1 MGKLFDFFGGR
12 KTTFTLLLFIA
23 VTVFLYTQKCD
34 FDQWSEFM
42 IWGFGVYALGNGA
55 EHIAN
60 GIKKR

>member
-12 KTTFTLLLFIA
+12 KTTFALMLFTA
-23 VTVFLYTQKCD
+23 VTEFLYMNKCN
-34 FDQWSEFM
+34 FDQWADFM
-42 IWGFGVYALGNGA
+42 VWGFGVYALGNGA